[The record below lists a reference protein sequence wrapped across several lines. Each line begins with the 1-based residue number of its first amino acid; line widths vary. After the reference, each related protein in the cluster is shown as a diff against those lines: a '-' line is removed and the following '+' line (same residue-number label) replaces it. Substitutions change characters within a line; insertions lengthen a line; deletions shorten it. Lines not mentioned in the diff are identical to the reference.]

1 MGGGLSAH
9 PERRESLLDLL
20 EMFCLQAWFA
30 PLQKGTHLFAG
41 MSMFRAVL
49 RLPAHHHHSAQG
61 ELTIDG
67 PGGALP
73 AGRLGGWV
81 FLIPSVHPA
90 SQQSQG
96 WAGRSEEACPVT
108 LLLLRTYCN

>member
-1 MGGGLSAH
+1 MGGGLSAC

-30 PLQKGTHLFAG
+30 PLQKGTCQSAG

-49 RLPAHHHHSAQG
+49 RLPAHQG
-61 ELTIDG
+61 ELTTDG
-67 PGGALP
+67 QGGALP
-73 AGRLGGWV
+73 AGRLAGWV
-81 FLIPSVHPA
+81 FLTHSVHPA

-96 WAGRSEEACPVT
+96 WAGRSAEACPVT
-108 LLLLRTYCN
+108 SLLPRTYCN